1 MSNVISCVSWVKC
14 GISANQPSKYV
25 LNEKELER
33 VTRSEAH
40 DADDNGDEDAWVDEE
55 DASMEV
61 DGMYRSM
68 CLRRRTILR
77 STSWMNTTIAMSKKM
92 AWVHSAIL
100 EDLHFIEITRTI
112 HISHSKTYG
121 CLVSL
126 LLASNTVQDPEHD
139 ERSELEILPTDNL
152 LAIANTEDDISQL
165 EISISTTD
173 PKTTST
179 LSTPHSRFSP
189 SHTNPLLVLYRVDL
203 FPTPSRSYFLPNQM
217 DQSSRRRPNF
227 RTFFPYIPNEVKH
240 RKCTSRIQL
249 KVLEDIFRKDTKPN
263 AALRNKLAAELDML
277 PRAVQVWFQNRRA
290 KDKALRNRVQ
300 DSTQQDSPSAHSPQK
315 SQSSR
320 DTSPNDSSNSST
332 PTEKPTPLQKT
343 INHPHQSHTHPL
355 TKFSFSLPAPPTEA
369 WHSNLATPAEI
380 PPHVRHLPVDLTW
393 QDNNDLLNTRRGSLP
408 ITASTPSTDANQPPS
423 HFPDRRKSMDVSLL
437 RFMHHPFARVAK
449 EKNDAIF
456 LRPPIS
462 PAGSGQSMARPP
474 SGLGAPSIRATSYSC
489 YTSYNPHTCPSS
501 AHRASEPHVFSPTRS
516 SLVPE
521 IRPPF
526 PSSHVPRQLSDNRFT
541 MSSRALPSP
550 IPGPLPKPDF
560 QVGAPTSG
568 SPPHVSPD
576 AEFPWNLHAWAFPR
590 NEADQD
596 TEDSNSSTGLSRFG
610 SIASICGSDTSATS
624 AIYSDV
630 SSCVGVDH
638 FDSNGRKGS
647 CASNL
652 ETRMSGLNMRS
663 SQGSL
668 NEAHSNAASSF
679 SYQHREHL
687 SSQEPGYSSPT
698 STVSPGGSPHS
709 GYSKDPGPSGLRTSE
724 VLFGYSPLP
733 PETSANTYLDPM
745 EPTTASRRLSI
756 PTIQEGV
763 LHNHIQNNIE
773 HNSSYPTPVDTTA
786 PSNVYYFA
794 PESNQYFHTGN
805 YPPSPRDGTFPPTET
820 SYAQPGLQMLLAAPS
835 LPILQQAARVM
846 LRLSLASQT
855 SIFHLSDVFMVVIGI
870 LEQLEHCIDFSK
882 SSSVNGP
889 AIPSK
894 PPYHGH
900 GLHIQPPV
908 PDPVRG
914 VVLSRTYGRRVW
926 CLTKSS

>member
-1 MSNVISCVSWVKC
+1 MSNLISCVSWVKC
-14 GISANQPSKYV
+14 GISANQPSKFV

-33 VTRSEAH
+33 VTRIELE
-40 DADDNGDEDAWVDEE
+40 DAWIEVERARNTVKNAWVDEE
-55 DASMEV
+55 DASMKV
-61 DGMYRSM
+61 DWDVQVDVPEKADDLAQHKLDEYDD
-68 CLRRRTILR
+68 CDV
-77 STSWMNTTIAMSKKM
+77 KED
-92 AWVHSAIL
+92 AIL

-126 LLASNTVQDPEHD
+126 LLASNTVQDPEDD

-165 EISISTTD
+165 EISMSTTD

-189 SHTNPLLVLYRVDL
+189 SHTNPLSALYRVDL

-217 DQSSRRRPNF
+217 DQSSRHRPNF

-240 RKCTSRIQL
+240 RKRTSRIQL

-263 AALRNKLAAELDML
+263 AALRKKLAAELDML
-277 PRAVQVWFQNRRA
+277 PCAVQVWFQNRRA
-290 KDKALRNRVQ
+290 KDKALRKRVQ

-320 DTSPNDSSNSST
+320 DTFPNDSSNSST

-343 INHPHQSHTHPL
+343 INHPHQ
-355 TKFSFSLPAPPTEA
+355 KA

-408 ITASTPSTDANQPPS
+408 ITASTPSTDTNQPPS

-437 RFMHHPFARVAK
+437 RLMHHPFARVAK
-449 EKNDAIF
+449 EKNDANF

-474 SGLGAPSIRATSYSC
+474 SGLGGPSIRATSYSSS
-489 YTSYNPHTCPSS
+489 TSYSPYTRPSS
-501 AHRASEPHVFSPTRS
+501 AHRVSEPHVFSPTRS

-526 PSSHVPRQLSDNRFT
+526 PSSHVPRRLSDNHFT

-560 QVGAPTSG
+560 QFGAPTSG

-576 AEFPWNLHAWAFPR
+576 AESPGNLHAWAFPH

-596 TEDSNSSTGLSRFG
+596 TEDSYSSTGLSRFG

-668 NEAHSNAASSF
+668 NEAHLNAASSF

-687 SSQEPGYSSPT
+687 LSQEPGYSSPT
-698 STVSPGGSPHS
+698 STVSPGRSPHS

-724 VLFGYSPLP
+724 VLFGYNPLP
-733 PETSANTYLDPM
+733 PETSANTYLGPM

-756 PTIQEGV
+756 PTMQEGV
-763 LHNHIQNNIE
+763 PHNHIQNNIE

-786 PSNVYYFA
+786 PSNVYHFA
-794 PESNQYFHTGN
+794 PKSNQYSHTGN
-805 YPPSPRDGTFPPTET
+805 YPSFPRDGTFPPTET
-820 SYAQPGLQMLLAAPS
+820 SYAQPGLQ
-835 LPILQQAARVM
+835 
-846 LRLSLASQT
+846 
-855 SIFHLSDVFMVVIGI
+855 H
-870 LEQLEHCIDFSK
+870 
-882 SSSVNGP
+882 P
-889 AIPSK
+889 A
-894 PPYHGH
+894 
-900 GLHIQPPV
+900 
-908 PDPVRG
+908 
-914 VVLSRTYGRRVW
+914 
-926 CLTKSS
+926 